1 MFHIHLGYQNPDVET
16 SLLLIKYLDAYLGV
30 PSVLLDGDTN
40 RRSLYGKAGAFRLC
54 DYGLEYRTLSSYFLR
69 TKTTLTFVWDGIQR
83 AINAFEHGHILPPA
97 DNIQDAINNSNINE
111 ARKLIEDYN
120 LLAKPKVRTRRSA
133 KVAKDEK
140 ILNAHDNIPDADENF
155 NRDDIQLN
163 VHDDIQNAAIE
174 DIFNHEMHVGDI
186 QKALEKVLAADKILK
201 KNNNV

>member
-83 AINAFEHGHILPPA
+83 AINAFEQGYILPPA
-97 DNIQDAINNSNINE
+97 DNIQDAINNSNING

-120 LLAKPKVRTRRSA
+120 LLAKPKVKTRRSA
-133 KVAKDEK
+133 KVANDEK
-140 ILNAHDNIPDADENF
+140 ILNAPDNIPDADENF
-155 NRDDIQLN
+155 IPDDIQLN
-163 VHDDIQNAAIE
+163 VHNDIQNDAIG
-174 DIFNHEMHVGDI
+174 DIFAHQIQVGDI
-186 QKALEKVLAADKILK
+186 KNALEKMLAADKILQK
-201 KNNNV
+201 KNNA

>member
-83 AINAFEHGHILPPA
+83 AINAFEHGYILPPA

-120 LLAKPKVRTRRSA
+120 LLAKPKVKTRRSA
-133 KVAKDEK
+133 KAANAEK
-140 ILNAHDNIPDADENF
+140 ILNAPNNLLDEDENL

-163 VHDDIQNAAIE
+163 VHDAIPNAAIG

-186 QKALEKVLAADKILK
+186 QKALEKVLAANKLQNHDFEF
-201 KNNNV
+201 